1 MMKQEQFAGMRARL
15 MEQLQQGVEWSDE
28 AILERIDQLEPAAG
42 EPERGDPERT
52 VLFGAKTGYFAG
64 TAG

>member
-28 AILERIDQLEPAAG
+28 AILERLCD
-42 EPERGDPERT
+42 D
-52 VLFGAKTGYFAG
+52 TGQ
-64 TAG
+64 TQQS

>member
-28 AILERIDQLEPAAG
+28 AILERRLKSALVARQ
-42 EPERGDPERT
+42 
-52 VLFGAKTGYFAG
+52 
-64 TAG
+64 

>member
-28 AILERIDQLEPAAG
+28 AIDTSLPAFW
-42 EPERGDPERT
+42 PFRSLLLIRRH
-52 VLFGAKTGYFAG
+52 
-64 TAG
+64 